1 MAYGWK
7 IFDPYRDM
15 QKHLPADEQYY
26 LNSQV

>member
-15 QKHLPADEQYY
+15 QEHLPDDEQYY